1 MKRLCKIRKIK
12 LSEIILK
19 QASESANVKNQDW
32 TSIARRISL
41 MIMLVFIITGLT
53 SMNACGFF
61 NSTSWKEEVLLHDGS
76 KIIVK
81 RWEKLGG
88 LRKLD
93 QGPLIQ
99 EYSISFKL
107 PSTNKTILWKDGP
120 TEDIQRANFDPVAL
134 HIKNKTPY
142 LITTTYGCLAYNKW
156 GRPNPPYVIFKF
168 EGNEW
173 KRIQLSEL
181 PPEFKYVNLVINTT
195 EITDENILV
204 RPSLFSAEKVK
215 ELNKGLT
222 QEIYKTIVRKPFKQ
236 VGDGGCEEMIYDGRG
251 WMGIGYFKSQISY
264 EACLNR
270 CKELIFDIEKYCPCS
285 RLFNKNEK
293 GE

>member
-1 MKRLCKIRKIK
+1 MKAFIER
-12 LSEIILK
+12 
-19 QASESANVKNQDW
+19 ANVKNKTW
-32 TSIARRISL
+32 FHIIRRIIF
-41 MIMLVFIITGLT
+41 MITLVFILTGVS

-61 NSTSWKEEVLLHDGS
+61 DTSSWKEEVLLHDGS

-93 QGPLIQ
+93 QRPLIQ
-99 EYSISFKL
+99 EYSVSFKL
-107 PSTNKTILWKDGP
+107 PGTNKTVIWKDGP
-120 TEDIQRANFDPVAL
+120 TGDIQRANFDPVAL
-134 HIKNKTPY
+134 HIKDNLPY

-168 EGNEW
+168 EGDKW
-173 KRIQLSEL
+173 KRIQLSEF
-181 PPEFKYVNLVINTT
+181 PPEFKTVNLIINTT
-195 EITDENILV
+195 EITDENIIF
-204 RPSLFSAEKVK
+204 RPGLFTAEKVK

-222 QEIYKTIVRKPFKQ
+222 QEIYKTIVRTPFKQ

-251 WMGIGYFKSQISY
+251 WTGIGYFKNQISY

-270 CKELIFDIEKYCPCS
+270 CKELIFDVEKYCPCS
-285 RLFNKNEK
+285 RLFNKNAK

>member
-1 MKRLCKIRKIK
+1 MSVKERGVCMKAFIER
-12 LSEIILK
+12 
-19 QASESANVKNQDW
+19 ANVKNKNW
-32 TSIARRISL
+32 FHIIRRISF
-41 MIMLVFIITGLT
+41 MIIFVFILTGVS

-61 NSTSWKEEVLLHDGS
+61 DSASWKEEVLLHDGS

-88 LRKLD
+88 PHKLD
-93 QGPLIQ
+93 QRPLIQ

-107 PSTNKTILWKDGP
+107 PGTNKTILWKDGP
-120 TEDIQRANFDPVAL
+120 TGDIQRANFDPVAL
-134 HIKNKTPY
+134 HIKNNTPY
-142 LITTTYGCLAYNKW
+142 LITKTYGCLAYNKW

-168 EGNEW
+168 EGIEW

-181 PPEFKYVNLVINTT
+181 PPELKDINLVINTT

-204 RPSLFSAEKVK
+204 RPSLFTAEKIK

-222 QEIYKTIVRKPFKQ
+222 QEIYKTIVRTPFKQ
-236 VGDGGCEEMIYDGRG
+236 VGDGGCSEMVYDGSR
-251 WMGIGYFKSQISY
+251 WFDLTIYKRQISY
-264 EACLNR
+264 DACLKLCR
-270 CKELIFDIEKYCPCS
+270 YDRIKVEYCPCR
-285 RLFNKNEK
+285 RLFDKNVK